1 LKKEFNASLKD
12 QRKGEDD
19 NVLPFE
25 QPTLATAP
33 SPPGGDWLRTL
44 PHETRFIA
52 RPRNYKGPWLNAYGV
67 AGIIPAAV
75 CLAIFQDGNMT
86 LQWVDSKNFSQQNE
100 FVSILP
106 EMKEAEQPPE
116 EEP

>member
-1 LKKEFNASLKD
+1 MKKELRDF
-12 QRKGEDD
+12 RKGKEN
-19 NVLPFE
+19 NVYSFPE
-25 QPTLATAP
+25 PELATDGA
-33 SPPGGDWLRTL
+33 PPGGDWLRTL
-44 PHETRFIA
+44 PHETRFLA
-52 RPRNYKGPWLNAYGV
+52 KPRNYKGPWLNAYGV

-75 CLAIFQDGNMT
+75 CLALFQEGSMT